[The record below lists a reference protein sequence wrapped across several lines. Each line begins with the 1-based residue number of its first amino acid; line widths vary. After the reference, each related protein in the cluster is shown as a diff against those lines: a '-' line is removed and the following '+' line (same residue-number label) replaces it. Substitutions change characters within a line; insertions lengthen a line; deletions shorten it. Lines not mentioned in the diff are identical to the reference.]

1 MHYLHDPKQETSQ
14 VSTQQSIYIDGALM
28 AHGTFHSKKDKQVTA
43 SDKMGEYYKQ
53 GWLKTIMEP
62 PAV

>member
-53 GWLKTIMEP
+53 G
-62 PAV
+62 